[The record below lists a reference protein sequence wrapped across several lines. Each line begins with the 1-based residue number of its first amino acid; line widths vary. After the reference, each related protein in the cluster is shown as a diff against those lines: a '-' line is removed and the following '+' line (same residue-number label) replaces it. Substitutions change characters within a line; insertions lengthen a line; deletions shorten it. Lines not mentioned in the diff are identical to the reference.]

1 MDPTVTLREQAR
13 MLRDIARR
21 SGGAGNPLRDRL
33 LELAIDCEIMADALV
48 RDPALSDGGHQE
60 TS

>member
-1 MDPTVTLREQAR
+1 MDTIVTLREQAG

-21 SGGAGNPLRDRL
+21 FGGAENPLRDRV

-48 RDPALSDGGHQE
+48 RDRAPEE